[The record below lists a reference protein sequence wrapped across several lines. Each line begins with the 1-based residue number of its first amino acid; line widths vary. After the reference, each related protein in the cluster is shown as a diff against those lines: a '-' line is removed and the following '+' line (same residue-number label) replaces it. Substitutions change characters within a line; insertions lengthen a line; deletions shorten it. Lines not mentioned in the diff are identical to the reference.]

1 VNYKTLP
8 YFCHPF
14 NKTELILS
22 IVDTLSYKTVSAN
35 SATVKKEWFIVD
47 AEGQTLGRFASKV
60 ANILR
65 GKHKPDFTPHVDCG
79 DNVIIINADKIRFTG
94 NKRDEKEYVF
104 YSGYPGGQRFE
115 TAKNLL
121 ERRPT
126 YVVEHAIDGMLP
138 NNKLG
143 REIFRNLYVYAG
155 SEHPHAAQQPKP
167 LKF

>member
-1 VNYKTLP
+1 MNYKTLP
-8 YFCHPF
+8 YFCHPL

-94 NKRDEKEYVF
+94 NKREEKEYVF